1 VEYFFLGTRFP
12 DKGEA
17 AMRVVVSVDIEGA
30 TGIVS
35 RKEAFEGE
43 IDYEKGRE
51 FLTRDVNAAVEG
63 ALEAG
68 AGRIVL
74 HDSHGLD
81 QRNLLFDKVHPAAE
95 VTRGTPIL
103 FFESLK
109 PEFDACFL
117 VALHSS
123 YDESKGVL
131 NHLFSSVHFR
141 SVRLNGRPICEGEIT
156 AAIAGH
162 YNIPTV
168 LVTGDDVTCA
178 EMKRF
183 IPGIET
189 AVVKYAI
196 SRFAATCLPFAK
208 TEPMIREAA
217 RRAVLNAKEGKVEPY
232 RYQGTKDLEIELRSP
247 FQAEVIADLTK
258 AKMNG
263 LTTISYSASD
273 ALEVYRYLK
282 LVLYL
287 VNSSMIP

>member
-1 VEYFFLGTRFP
+1 
-12 DKGEA
+12 
-17 AMRVVVSVDIEGA
+17 MRVVVSVDIEGA

-35 RKEAFEGE
+35 RKEVFEGE

-51 FLTRDVNAAVEG
+51 YLTRDVNAAVEG
-63 ALEAG
+63 AVEAG
-68 AGRIVL
+68 AHRIVL

-81 QRNLLFDKVHPAAE
+81 HRNLLFDKVHPAAE
-95 VTRGTPIL
+95 ITRGTPIL
-103 FFESLK
+103 FFEALK

-123 YDESKGVL
+123 HDESKGVL
-131 NHLFSSVHFR
+131 NHLFSSIHFR
-141 SVRLNGRPICEGEIT
+141 SVRVNGKPICEGEIT

-196 SRFAATCLPFAK
+196 SRLAARCLPFAK
-208 TEPMIREAA
+208 TEAIIRDAA
-217 RRAVLNAKEGKVEPY
+217 KRAILNAKEGNVEPY
-232 RYQGTKDLEIELRSP
+232 RYRGTKDLEIELRTP
-247 FQAEVIADLTK
+247 YQAEVISDLTK
-258 AKMNG
+258 AKLKG
-263 LTTISYSASD
+263 LSTLSYPAPD
-273 ALEVYRYLK
+273 ALEVYRFLK

-287 VNSSMIP
+287 ANSSMIP